1 MFTAG
6 LFTIGTKWKHLRHP
20 VTGGWIHKMTYYSV
34 FKRKEVLTHAL
45 MGMKPEDLMLS
56 QISQLQAD
64 KYCVIPL
71 LTEESNF

>member
-1 MFTAG
+1 MDKPNVVYAYDG
-6 LFTIGTKWKHLRHP
+6 ILF
-20 VTGGWIHKMTYYSV
+20 S